1 MIIFIDE
8 SGIHKKVG
16 YSTISFVYLKIVN
29 IKEAEELIVKI
40 EKSLLIKP
48 FHWSDYGSRSGW
60 TKRSEFLMAISK
72 IEFSFK
78 LAIVNNPINYNAIF
92 ENIFQHLII
101 EHNIK
106 KIVIDGKKSRRYEN
120 RLKKVLRDK
129 NISVKKIKLLK
140 DEASAGLR
148 LADAIAG
155 LFRSHADN
163 PTPQTLS
170 LIKLFE
176 KKITVQLVDGQIT
189 R

>member
-16 YSTISFVYLKIVN
+16 HSTISFVYLQAKS
-29 IKEAEELIVKI
+29 IKEMEEAVVEV
-40 EKSLLIKP
+40 EKLLCIKP
-48 FHWSDYGSRSGW
+48 FHWSDYGSTNGW
-60 TKRSEFLMAISK
+60 KKRASFLTVVSNLD
-72 IEFSFK
+72 FSFK
-78 LAIVNNPINYNAIF
+78 LAIVNNPINYNIAF

-106 KIVIDGKKSRRYEN
+106 KIIIDGKKSKRYEQK
-120 RLKKVLRDK
+120 LKKVLRDK
-129 NISVKKIKLLK
+129 NISVKKIRLLR

-163 PTPQTLS
+163 STEQTIKLT
-170 LIKLFE
+170 KLFE
-176 KKITVQLVDGQIT
+176 KKITVQLVDGQMT